1 MEILELNLRHFGKF
15 TDYKLEL
22 HAGINIISG
31 GNETGKSTLHAFIR
45 AMFYGLGRTRSR
57 ALDEYQLRQPWEN
70 PAWFEGSMRILYDGK
85 IYRIDRNF
93 YRKDARVSVVC
104 ETDGM
109 QAEDPEAALRIF
121 TAGLSETDF
130 DNTVFIRQTG
140 QAVSAQ
146 LGEHIRDFLVNV
158 EQSGNADMDVR
169 AAQEFLKRRRRA
181 VESEKNEKLTA
192 IEAGISSGLQE
203 TEYLNRDLE
212 RLLERASAGASQE
225 PAGASFQR
233 REAEE
238 TQSAEPGYASAPE
251 TGADQGVSASPAAGE
266 PDRTRAASPAAGEPD
281 RIRTASPAEAADGS
295 GLAGSPAPG
304 EADRGLTMSG
314 ITDTEEEYPEDAEP
328 SEPAEESGGLLM
340 PVLIFL
346 SFAAAGLALAC
357 AFVTIDHRMRYV
369 LGAGSALFLV
379 IALALLYHLTH
390 PESRARRAEK
400 RAGRE
405 AFLERH
411 LGFREDPD
419 DPQEREERMMRERR
433 RQEAVRRARE
443 MDLREQEESERR
455 TLQERARREAAQQLR
470 MRKEIL
476 SEQAGRV
483 PGTPLDLSAQV
494 PASEPSAPAPASESS
509 GPAPVLGA
517 PAEGLRAGGAE
528 ELLRRERATGRS
540 EEIRQEIVQRREKL
554 EQCRSRL
561 EDLYAEKAALGA
573 YDRELQAIDLA
584 SARIRD
590 LSGKIYHE
598 SGEQFRENVS
608 ALLAGLTE
616 GRYSSISLDERM
628 QVKINTPDH
637 LLSIDQVSCGTMH
650 QIYFALRL
658 AAGELLTGGAE
669 LPVLL
674 DEPFAMY
681 DEERLES
688 ALRYLMSLGRQ
699 VIRFSCQKREL
710 ETLARIRKQ

>member
-1 MEILELNLRHFGKF
+1 MEILELNLKHFGKF

-45 AMFYGLGRTRSR
+45 AMLYGLSRNRSR
-57 ALDEYQLRQPWEN
+57 SLDEYQLRQPWEN
-70 PAWFEGSMRILYDGK
+70 PAWFAGSMRILYDGK

-93 YRKDARVSVVC
+93 YRKDAQVSVVC

-109 QAEDPEAALRIF
+109 QAEDPEAALQVF

-130 DNTVFIRQTG
+130 ENTVFIRQAG
-140 QAVSAQ
+140 PAVSAQ

-169 AAQEFLKRRRRA
+169 AAQEFLKSRRRA
-181 VESEKNEKLTA
+181 VETEKNEQLTA
-192 IEAGISSGLQE
+192 IEARISSSLQE

-212 RLLERASAGASQE
+212 RLLERASAGNTPAT
-225 PAGASFQR
+225 AGASFQR
-233 REAEE
+233 REAVPEQDGGYDASGSTRADVPESGGEE
-238 TQSAEPGYASAPE
+238 DPIRTGPLKGQADGGYPAAPE
-251 TGADQGVSASPAAGE
+251 ERQQDGYGSPIPGESRQYGEEDTEDREDTGDTEDIEDTDDADDTDEAEQAG
-266 PDRTRAASPAAGEPD
+266 
-281 RIRTASPAEAADGS
+281 AAD
-295 GLAGSPAPG
+295 
-304 EADRGLTMSG
+304 ET
-314 ITDTEEEYPEDAEP
+314 
-328 SEPAEESGGLLM
+328 GGLLM

-346 SFAAAGLALAC
+346 SFAAAGLAVAC
-357 AFVTIDHRMRYV
+357 AFVTTDHRMRYV
-369 LGAGSALFLV
+369 LGAGSVLFAV
-379 IALALLYHLTH
+379 IGLSLLYHLLH
-390 PESRARRAEK
+390 PMSRARRAEK

-419 DPQEREERMMRERR
+419 DPEAREERMMRERR
-433 RQEAVRRARE
+433 RQEAIRRARE
-443 MDLREQEESERR
+443 LDLREQEEEARR
-455 TLQERARREAAQQLR
+455 AALENDRREALHTDYA
-470 MRKEIL
+470 
-476 SEQAGRV
+476 
-483 PGTPLDLSAQV
+483 
-494 PASEPSAPAPASESS
+494 
-509 GPAPVLGA
+509 
-517 PAEGLRAGGAE
+517 AGGQTE
-528 ELLRRERATGRS
+528 MLRRERATGRS
-540 EEIRQEIVQRREKL
+540 EEIRREIVLRREKL
-554 EQCRSRL
+554 EQCRSQL
-561 EDLYAEKAALGA
+561 EDLYAKKASLGA

-608 ALLAGLTE
+608 VLLAGLTE
-616 GRYSSISLDERM
+616 GRYRSISLDERM
-628 QVKINTPDH
+628 QVKINTPDR

-658 AAGELLTGGAE
+658 AAGELLTGGAD

-699 VIRFSCQKREL
+699 VVLFSCQKREL
-710 ETLARIRKQ
+710 DTLAKIRKS